1 MWNFSSATDTAKYL
15 EALNS
20 NVAVVGVRMTID
32 YSTGLKFVL
41 TNGDIVG
48 NPQFNF
54 QATNGTVFNVGSC
67 FVDTC
72 TIDTRIDAP
81 GVAGMTTAS
90 LVTLEMGYGLVND
103 EIMYVP
109 IGKYTFQERT
119 SSKKSGKYTLKL
131 QSFSS
136 SLDKKMFKSI
146 SGSKTVYDWLKYLCA
161 NLTIRYMANTETDL
175 YFYLSDKMTETYMNS
190 LPNHLKLFKVKKNH
204 KYSTWREFVKD
215 LASVSGCFCTFDEK
229 GGLLFTQFRMKS
241 PVKQID
247 YLSTMSVAENLVK
260 FAVDEV
266 RYSTTNKD
274 GEDVDY
280 GYPVDYTSDY
290 YIDMSS
296 NGLLGNISKQADITD
311 ICSEIYSGLGAV
323 KNSATAYVAT
333 PFDIKLNRMDFR
345 LQLGD
350 WIAFKSEKG
359 QINYSSGQL
368 MKLSYTSPGNANLFS
383 YQSPSPNDNSSSPTS
398 SSTSGGG
405 GSGGVGAYGVLINK
419 STSNIYL
426 SGDTWTSI
434 ASLSASNVEECTP
447 ALDAVCFGTADSDCV
462 VSMRVT
468 QGGASGIEVVE
479 SVKSGANFTLN
490 LSDVIGSASGD
501 VHFELYAKCSTGT
514 CTLFSGSSLRA
525 MLMMSMPEAD
535 KVLGW
540 WTFN

>member
-1 MWNFSSATDTAKYL
+1 MWNFSSDVDTTKYL

-48 NPQFNF
+48 NPQFYC

-136 SLDKKMFKSI
+136 SLDKKMPKSI

-161 NLTIRYMANTETDL
+161 NLTIRHMANTETDL

-190 LPNHLKLFKVKKNH
+190 LPNHLRLFKVKKKH

-229 GGLLFTQFRMKS
+229 SGLL
-241 PVKQID
+241 
-247 YLSTMSVAENLVK
+247 
-260 FAVDEV
+260 
-266 RYSTTNKD
+266 
-274 GEDVDY
+274 
-280 GYPVDYTSDY
+280 
-290 YIDMSS
+290 
-296 NGLLGNISKQADITD
+296 
-311 ICSEIYSGLGAV
+311 
-323 KNSATAYVAT
+323 
-333 PFDIKLNRMDFR
+333 
-345 LQLGD
+345 
-350 WIAFKSEKG
+350 
-359 QINYSSGQL
+359 
-368 MKLSYTSPGNANLFS
+368 
-383 YQSPSPNDNSSSPTS
+383 
-398 SSTSGGG
+398 
-405 GSGGVGAYGVLINK
+405 
-419 STSNIYL
+419 
-426 SGDTWTSI
+426 
-434 ASLSASNVEECTP
+434 
-447 ALDAVCFGTADSDCV
+447 
-462 VSMRVT
+462 
-468 QGGASGIEVVE
+468 
-479 SVKSGANFTLN
+479 
-490 LSDVIGSASGD
+490 
-501 VHFELYAKCSTGT
+501 
-514 CTLFSGSSLRA
+514 
-525 MLMMSMPEAD
+525 
-535 KVLGW
+535 
-540 WTFN
+540 